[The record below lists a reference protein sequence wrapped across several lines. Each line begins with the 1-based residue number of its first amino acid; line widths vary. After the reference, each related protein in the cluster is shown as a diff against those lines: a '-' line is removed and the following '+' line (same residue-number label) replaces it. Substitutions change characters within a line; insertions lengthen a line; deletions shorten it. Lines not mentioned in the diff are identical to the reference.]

1 MAMPEQPGV
10 HENVPSHVAI
20 IMDGNGRWATARGQ
34 DRLQGH
40 AAGVEAVRRTCEA
53 AIAMGIPVLT
63 FWAFSTKNW
72 KRPETEVSG
81 IFNLLRLYFGKELKR
96 LVADGIRMRVIG
108 NREDGR
114 LAPDVLKIFEEV
126 EAATAHCDKLLV
138 QFAINYSGRDE
149 LVRAAQKLVAQG
161 AVVTEASLAAA
172 LDTAGIPDPDLVIRT
187 SGEQRLS
194 DFLPWQIA
202 DAELY
207 FTDTH
212 WPDFGQ
218 EALAAAVANF
228 ARRERRFGGLGLA
241 VSGGVAKPEKSA

>member
-1 MAMPEQPGV
+1 MAMPEQPV
-10 HENVPSHVAI
+10 LPKHVAI

-53 AIAMGIPVLT
+53 AITMGIPVLT

-81 IFNLLRLYFGKELKR
+81 IFNLLRWYFGKELKK
-96 LVADGIRMRVIG
+96 LVADGIRVRVIG
-108 NREDGR
+108 NCEDGK
-114 LAPDVLKIFEEV
+114 LAPDVVKIFAEV
-126 EAATAHCDKLLV
+126 EAATAHCDKLLA

-149 LVRAAQKLVAQG
+149 LVRAAQTLVAQG
-161 AVVTEASLAAA
+161 GVVTEASFAAA
-172 LDTAGIPDPDLVIRT
+172 LDTEGVPDPDLVIRT

-207 FTDTH
+207 FTEMH
-212 WPDFGQ
+212 WPDFGR
-218 EALAAAVANF
+218 EALEAAVASF
-228 ARRERRFGGLGLA
+228 AGRERRFGGVGKA
-241 VSGGVAKPEKSA
+241 EPNSVGNGVAKPEKSA

>member
-1 MAMPEQPGV
+1 MAMPEQPV
-10 HENVPSHVAI
+10 LPKHVAI

-53 AIAMGIPVLT
+53 AITMGIPVLT

-72 KRPETEVSG
+72 KRPAIEVNG
-81 IFNLLRLYFGKELKR
+81 IFNLMRVMFGKEVKK
-96 LVADGIRMRVIG
+96 LVESGIRVRVIG
-108 NREDGR
+108 NRDDGK

-126 EAATAHCDKLLV
+126 EAATAHCDKLLAV
-138 QFAINYSGRDE
+138 FAINYSGRDE

-161 AVVTEASLAAA
+161 GAVTEASLAAA
-172 LDTAGIPDPDLVIRT
+172 LDTAGVPDPDLVIRT
-187 SGEQRLS
+187 SGELRLS

-218 EALAAAVANF
+218 AELEMAVASF
-228 ARRERRFGGLGLA
+228 AARERRFGGVGVTVA
-241 VSGGVAKPEKSA
+241 NGVAKPKKSA